1 MYELL
6 DKVVMVHPTLT
17 HDPVHMQGHMGTI
30 YNLDVAKD
38 EVLVKFKNQMI
49 GLYSTDAL
57 LMLVPG
63 EEILDK
69 LRAHLHE
76 EIDGQDV
83 IDILGL
89 YLLDATGELNYRKEA
104 LDLAMSRSNLMF
116 ATVVSVQDYIDV
128 HRDLDPDYKPG
139 RGR

>member
-30 YNLDVAKD
+30 YSLDIEKD

-49 GLYSTDAL
+49 GLYGTDAL

-69 LRAHLHE
+69 LRAHLDE

-89 YLLDATGELNYRKEA
+89 YLLDATGELDHRKEA

-128 HRDLDPDYKPG
+128 HRGLDSDYEPG
-139 RGR
+139 RSR